1 MNVIVNRD
9 IIMGKEGDFM
19 ELLQLKY
26 FIDASETQNFSE
38 TAKKFY
44 VPPSAVSQSI
54 KRLENELNTK
64 LFTRQANKIKLNEN
78 GILFAER
85 IKTALSLINEAEK
98 IITEQNAAKK
108 INLSIYINRRIIMQ
122 AVQRFSKDHPDIEI
136 VTKYLLSPD
145 SNRVDLVISDTPAW
159 KTDMPCEELLRE
171 DILLAI
177 PKKNP
182 LSNIDAITPDM
193 LVNEPFICTNEASSL
208 YSITQMICDRMGFK
222 PHIVIRSDDPYYIR
236 TCIELGLGI
245 SFIPSV
251 SWRGQFS
258 DQIVLKRVADYK
270 RITYVYK
277 NPCTCA
283 NQYIKDFLEI
293 LHEECDNECNEL
305 KAGSKENF

>member
-1 MNVIVNRD
+1 
-9 IIMGKEGDFM
+9 M

-26 FIDASETQNFSE
+26 FIDAAETQNFSE

-44 VPPSAVSQSI
+44 VPPSAVSQCI

-78 GILFAER
+78 GILFAEK
-85 IKTALSLINEAEK
+85 IKTALSLIDEAEK
-98 IITEQNAAKK
+98 TITEQNGTKK

-122 AVQRFSKDHPDIEI
+122 AVQRFSKAHSDIEI

-145 SNRVDLVISDTPAW
+145 SERVDLAISDTPVW
-159 KTDMPCEELLRE
+159 KTDMLCEELLRE

-177 PKKNP
+177 PKRNP
-182 LSNIDAITPDM
+182 LSKIDDITPEM
-193 LVNEPFICTNEASSL
+193 LINEPFICTNEDSSL

-270 RITYVYK
+270 RTTYVYK
-277 NPCTCA
+277 NPYTCTS
-283 NQYIKDFLEI
+283 QYIKDFLEMV
-293 LHEECDNECNEL
+293 HEECNKERNDLNV
-305 KAGSKENF
+305 GSEENF